1 MCRLAGI
8 AVVALAGCHVT
19 ARSEIT
25 RPIRSERVQHPERAQ
40 AGRPALI
47 LGDTG
52 ELRFVEPLSCPT
64 EDIATTETAIEVTT
78 SPNLA
83 TFVVGAIAT
92 AVGGVLMVRGITDE
106 DPGSTPFTYV
116 GGAGILAGLPLAVG
130 PWIGNRTELGLP
142 KTTGP
147 TRQPGP
153 DVPCGSR
160 PLAARRATLKA
171 RGVEIAGAIRD
182 GVFAISPFQIVDAFA
197 TGSIPSWDIT
207 AMIDGQPEPIS
218 ARIDGGA
225 LAKTAP
231 AFRAKLAIDTRV
243 EPMRLVPG
251 IKAGTLRAS
260 LTETA
265 DGPAIRLVLPLEN
278 SGPGPAWALRGHV
291 VAPGT
296 PAIDGRMLYIGA
308 LAKGAVTTA
317 ELIIPVGPSA
327 ATSLRNDSIVLSI
340 ELRDAHG
347 TAPSTPV
354 RFRGQI
360 LVDAPRP

>member
-1 MCRLAGI
+1 MCRLVAI
-8 AVVALAGCHVT
+8 AMVALAGCHVT
-19 ARSEIT
+19 VRSEIT

-40 AGRPALI
+40 AGRPTIVLA
-47 LGDTG
+47 DTG
-52 ELRFVEPLSCPT
+52 ELRFVEPLICPT
-64 EDIATTETAIEVTT
+64 EDIATTEAATEVTT
-78 SPNLA
+78 RPNLA

-92 AVGGVLMVRGITDE
+92 AVGGVLLVRGITDE
-106 DPGSTPFTYV
+106 DPGSTPFTFV
-116 GGAGILAGLPLAVG
+116 GATGVAAGLPLAVG
-130 PWIGNRTELGLP
+130 PWIGNGTELGHP

-153 DVPCGSR
+153 EVPCGSR
-160 PLAARRATLKA
+160 PLAAGRATLLA
-171 RGVEIAGAIRD
+171 RGVQIYGAIRD

-197 TGSIPSWDIT
+197 AGSIPSWDIT
-207 AMIDGQPEPIS
+207 AYIDGSPEPVS

-225 LAKTAP
+225 LARTAP
-231 AFRAKLAIDTRV
+231 AFRAALAIDTRI

-278 SGPGPAWALRGHV
+278 TGPGPAWALRGQV

-308 LAKGAVTTA
+308 LAKNAVTTA
-317 ELIIPVGPSA
+317 ELIIPIGPTAA
-327 ATSLRNDSIVLSI
+327 ATLRNDTIVLSI